1 MTAALA
7 LIAWW
12 ERRIPFRLFDVR
24 FLGTAMELPSLQI
37 QFADPIEATLACPK
51 PAEPPY

>member
-37 QFADPIEATLACPK
+37 RFVDPNEASLARP
-51 PAEPPY
+51 EPTEPQS